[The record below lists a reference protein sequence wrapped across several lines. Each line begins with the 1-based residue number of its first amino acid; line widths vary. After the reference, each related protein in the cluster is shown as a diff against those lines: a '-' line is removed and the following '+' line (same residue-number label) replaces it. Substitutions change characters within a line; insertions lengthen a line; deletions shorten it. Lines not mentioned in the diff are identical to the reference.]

1 MGVVA
6 VVVGLLLVAIALW
19 DMFETVVLPR
29 RVTRRLRLTRLIY
42 QLSWG
47 LWRRIAAL
55 WRERRSDTLLAFY
68 GPLSLIVLLGIWVL
82 VLILGWA
89 LAQWG
94 LGSRLLGPPHLYG
107 FGGDIYYS
115 GTTFFTL
122 GLGDITPQ
130 TGSARVLTLAEA
142 GNGFA
147 VLGLVIGYLPVLYQ
161 AFSRREQRMALLD
174 ARAGSPPTAVEL
186 LRRYTLDGELQDLG
200 ALLQA
205 FEEWSS
211 DLLES
216 HSSYPMLAYFRSQ
229 HDHQSWVAVL
239 TVLLDTCALVM
250 AGIDGVPVRTARW
263 CYAMA
268 THAAID
274 LSQIFARR
282 PGQLRADRLD
292 HATFEQ
298 VRTALAAAGVPLRMG
313 DEAEETL
320 AGLRAAYEPYVTA
333 LSRAMLMA
341 LPHWLPAVDEIDDWQ
356 TSGWD
361 LSSALP
367 VADAPVAP
375 LSERG

>member
-6 VVVGLLLVAIALW
+6 VIAGLLLVGITLW

-29 RVTRRLRLTRLIY
+29 RITHPLRLTRLIY
-42 QLSWG
+42 RLSWG
-47 LWRRIAAL
+47 LWTRLTRLLGEHRR
-55 WRERRSDTLLAFY
+55 DTFLAFY
-68 GPLSLIVLLGIWVL
+68 GPLSLIVLLAIWAAL
-82 VLILGWA
+82 LIVGWGV
-89 LAQWG
+89 AQWG
-94 LGSRLLGPPHLYG
+94 LGSRLSGPAHLSG
-107 FGGDIYYS
+107 FLEDLYYS

-122 GLGDITPQ
+122 GLGDVTP
-130 TGSARVLTLAEA
+130 TTAWARLLTLAEA

-174 ARAGSPPTAVEL
+174 ARAGSPPTAVEM
-186 LRRYTLDGELQDLG
+186 LRRYHADGDLQDLAG
-200 ALLQA
+200 LLQL
-205 FEEWSS
+205 FEEWCS

-229 HDHQSWVAVL
+229 HDHESWVAAL
-239 TVLLDTCALVM
+239 TVLLDVCALVM
-250 AGIDGVPVRTARW
+250 TGIDGVPVRTARW
-263 CYAMA
+263 TYAMA

-282 PGQLRADRLD
+282 PPQLRADRLD
-292 HATFEQ
+292 HVTFLQ
-298 VRTALAAAGVPLRMG
+298 VRAALHAAGVTMSTR
-313 DEAEETL
+313 DDAEETL

-333 LSRAMLMA
+333 LSRAMRMP
-341 LPHWLPAVDEIDDWQ
+341 LPRWLPSADEIDDWQ
-356 TSGWD
+356 TSGWE

-367 VADAPVAP
+367 AAESAQVS